1 MKASEF
7 NWRVLRT
14 PVIVLAVALSIS
26 AVILV
31 SSYMFR
37 DSMELDYDRKQQ
49 EFNSISSKYLAVD
62 EQEKLIAEYYPGFV
76 ELYNKGVV
84 GRERRLDWIEAL
96 RQAGERLKIPS
107 LRYEI
112 SARSGIEQPVP
123 VNLGRYTLQATTMTL
138 RLEMAHEADLTR
150 LLTTL
155 DRVAPGIYTVSSCEI
170 RRKDRVIAISED
182 ATNVSAECE
191 LIWFNLQLASGEEIT
206 LS

>member
-1 MKASEF
+1 MKASEL
-7 NWRVLRT
+7 NWQVLRT
-14 PVIVLAVALSIS
+14 PLIVLAVTLSIS
-26 AVILV
+26 TVILV

-37 DSMELDYDRKQQ
+37 DRMQLDFDQKQR

-76 ELYNKGVV
+76 ELYNNGVV

-155 DRVAPGIYTVSSCEI
+155 DRVAPGIYTVSKCNM
-170 RRKDRVIAISED
+170 RRKDRVIAISES

-191 LIWFNLQLASGEEIT
+191 LMWFNLQLASGEEIT